1 MKNRTFLKGAIILI
15 IFNLIGKAIGA
26 VYRIPLARIIGSVGM
41 GQYQLAFPLYCLIL
55 TVSTSGIPVAI
66 SKLVAEYN
74 AKEQF
79 KDSKRL
85 LSISI
90 IILFILSL
98 AGSALM
104 FFGAKMFAM
113 FQGNSSAY
121 ITYYGIAPAVLFVG
135 LMSALRGYFQGNL
148 MMTPTAVSGLI
159 EQVAKLAI
167 GLFLAIKLIDYGVMY
182 AVFGALLGISIS
194 EFLALLFLGICYI
207 VHKFKNRAKTSS
219 QIQTNREITKQLFSL
234 ALPITLG
241 GLISPLATMIDSFV
255 AVNVLMS
262 INYTSEVATMMLG
275 LESGVVEPL
284 INLPVVIA
292 LSISTVLLPS
302 LSSMNAEKNKQK
314 IKQLIEKA
322 YQITLSLSAVSA
334 VCFVIFG
341 RQIISLLYGGSF
353 SDAEI
358 LLAVKLLF
366 ISSSNIIFLSLFHLS
381 TSILQALG
389 HAKFAVKTLLIGS
402 LLKVLLNVTLIR
414 IPEVNIMGAVIA
426 SVACYALVFALNQRK
441 VKLLTDASAKNTIFY
456 TSIQAGA
463 VCVFAF
469 FSNHFLSVFLSP
481 TISLIVAGIIS
492 LIIFFATYYAFF
504 INGKNSKNA
513 TELTNNSVE

>member
-1 MKNRTFLKGAIILI
+1 M
-15 IFNLIGKAIGA
+15 
-26 VYRIPLARIIGSVGM
+26 
-41 GQYQLAFPLYCLIL
+41 
-55 TVSTSGIPVAI
+55 
-66 SKLVAEYN
+66 
-74 AKEQF
+74 
-79 KDSKRL
+79 
-85 LSISI
+85 
-90 IILFILSL
+90 
-98 AGSALM
+98 
-104 FFGAKMFAM
+104 
-113 FQGNSSAY
+113 
-121 ITYYGIAPAVLFVG
+121 
-135 LMSALRGYFQGNL
+135 
-148 MMTPTAVSGLI
+148 
-159 EQVAKLAI
+159 
-167 GLFLAIKLIDYGVMY
+167 
-182 AVFGALLGISIS
+182 
-194 EFLALLFLGICYI
+194 
-207 VHKFKNRAKTSS
+207 
-219 QIQTNREITKQLFSL
+219 
-234 ALPITLG
+234 
-241 GLISPLATMIDSFV
+241 
-255 AVNVLMS
+255 
-262 INYTSEVATMMLG
+262 
-275 LESGVVEPL
+275 
-284 INLPVVIA
+284 
-292 LSISTVLLPS
+292 
-302 LSSMNAEKNKQK
+302 
-314 IKQLIEKA
+314 
-322 YQITLSLSAVSA
+322 SA

-441 VKLLTDASAKNTIFY
+441 VKLLTDASVKNTIFY